1 MFVDQAKI
9 YLKGG
14 DGGKG
19 CHSMF
24 HDRYHKYGQP
34 DGGEGGKGADVVF
47 TADDNI
53 QTLLDFQYHQHFE
66 AESGTHGSSNHKK
79 GRYGKDLVIKVPPGT
94 IIKDASTDLVLREL
108 MINGDSVI
116 IAKGGLGG
124 RGNSRN
130 RPATEGGR
138 GEEKRV
144 VLELKIIAD
153 VGIVGYPNAGKSTLI
168 SRISAA
174 RPKIAQYP
182 FTTKAPVLGVV
193 KVYRDKHLIFAEVP
207 GLIEGAHLG
216 RGLGDRFLRHV
227 ERTKTLIRLVDI
239 SGFEG
244 RNPYKDY
251 VNLNRELRLYSKEL
265 IKKPY
270 VIALNKCDA
279 EGAKE
284 NIKRFKKHIRGR
296 PVFVISAA
304 TGEGIKELLKAVYKN
319 TKNSKKKNVKK

>member
-9 YLKGG
+9 YLGAG

-19 CHSMF
+19 CHSIF

-47 TADDNI
+47 AVDDNI
-53 QTLLDFQYHQHFE
+53 QTLLDFQYRQHFE

-94 IIKDASTDLVLREL
+94 IIKDAQTGLVLREL
-108 MINGDSVI
+108 IKNGDSVV
-116 IAKGGLGG
+116 IARGGLGG

-130 RPATEGGR
+130 RPATAGMP

-144 VLELKIIAD
+144 ILELKLIAD

-168 SRISAA
+168 SKISSA
-174 RPKIAQYP
+174 RPKIAGYP
-182 FTTKAPVLGVV
+182 FTTKVPVLGVV
-193 KVYRDKHLIFAEVP
+193 KIRGDERLVFAEVP
-207 GLIEGAHLG
+207 GLIEGAHIG
-216 RGLGDRFLRHV
+216 KGLGDRFLRHV
-227 ERTKTLIRLVDI
+227 ERTKTLIHLIDI

-244 RNPYKDY
+244 RDPYKDY
-251 VNLNRELRLYSKEL
+251 VSLNKELGLYSKEL
-265 IKKPY
+265 MKKPHI
-270 VIALNKCDA
+270 IALNKCDI

-284 NIKRFKKHIRGR
+284 NVRRFKKHMPGK
-296 PVFVISAA
+296 PVFVMSAA
-304 TGEGIKELLKAVYKN
+304 TGEGIKELLRAVYKN
-319 TKNSKKKNVKK
+319 VKSLKKNVKK